1 MSNRIIGSHIFPS
14 WSRSLSFIGKALIIN
29 ILGIRIFSWYKRYL
43 VSLVI
48 FHHLLNIHAYGVS
61 LVNPSLCLYAIYSVL
76 HRTLFLSLASSPS
89 CFHRLTPPPPRLYQ
103 FCSCFNILP
112 GRAGFAQSS
121 RCFKCFRTGHW
132 AWNCSFSGPY
142 SSSYGPH
149 PSGSFYI
156 MRGEGGQGA
165 SASSSK

>member
-1 MSNRIIGSHIFPS
+1 MQNNL
-14 WSRSLSFIGKALIIN
+14 RSVERSELERKC
-29 ILGIRIFSWYKRYL
+29 IFSWYGRYL
-43 VSLVI
+43 VSFII
-48 FHHLLNIHAYGVS
+48 FRHLLNIHAYGMS

-89 CFHRLTPPPPRLYQ
+89 CFHRLTPPPSPPG
-103 FCSCFNILP
+103 FISFVSCFNILP

-132 AWNCSFSGPY
+132 ARNRSFSGPY
-142 SSSYGPH
+142 SGSYGPH

-156 MRGEGGQGA
+156 RRGEGGQGA
-165 SASSSK
+165 SASSIRTRIYS